1 MLTAQLITHSASAST
16 AVPAHRQPRT
26 VGSGFAPAIDISQ
39 LLIGLEEL
47 NVAMARHPSRAN
59 RPTDRR
65 SASMCPN
72 RKNSGCAKNTI
83 MREMSIDAAEAIA
96 ISKTVCPVEGM
107 PALLKSGMATILK
120 SVAAHVMTAEK
131 TTMLR

>member
-1 MLTAQLITHSASAST
+1 M
-16 AVPAHRQPRT
+16 PAHRQPRT
-26 VGSGFAPAIDISQ
+26 AGSGFAPAIDMSQ
-39 LLIGLEEL
+39 LLMGLEEL

-83 MREMSIDAAEAIA
+83 MREMSIEAAEAIA
-96 ISKTVCPVEGM
+96 ISKTVCPVEVT
-107 PALLKSGMATILK
+107 PALLKNGRAMMFK
-120 SVAAHVMTAEK
+120 STAAQAMTAEK
-131 TTMLR
+131 TITLR